1 MKDDKQG
8 LFYNYLFYGVIID
21 KMSKML
27 VVRTPYLFF
36 NKTLLV
42 IEVQI
47 IRHTPGGQNSEVQ
60 RFILKQDDKYPLE
73 YKYYDSHSISFRVIE
88 TNSDTQGS
96 TLANQDSQF
105 STKNDLSSKL
115 LTNL

>member
-42 IEVQI
+42 IEV
-47 IRHTPGGQNSEVQ
+47 
-60 RFILKQDDKYPLE
+60 
-73 YKYYDSHSISFRVIE
+73 
-88 TNSDTQGS
+88 
-96 TLANQDSQF
+96 
-105 STKNDLSSKL
+105 
-115 LTNL
+115 